1 MGTGVR
7 KCGQLM
13 LLAGGLLS
21 STLQQSSPAGTA
33 PFHGRLYRVVSSWT
47 PGETMRPDDAGR
59 VPASM
64 RPRFERFTRCYATFK
79 SRLPDTESFPAVASL
94 IHKRALERA
103 LTCVVDRPDTAAS
116 AADYVTQARILYE
129 WEGQSSAPLEEAD
142 DAERYIRTHSDSP
155 FVPYLNLFV
164 AASVRYAFEMFE
176 GEKDPAG
183 MAAAADRYRRFI
195 ARAREADPLV
205 RLIADDLDGL
215 PYVYRDIR
223 KHPRDYR

>member
-1 MGTGVR
+1 MGTGVL
-7 KCGQLM
+7 KCGQLI
-13 LLAGGLLS
+13 LLASALLS
-21 STLQQSSPAGTA
+21 YTPQQGSPVGTA

-47 PGETMRPDDAGR
+47 PGETMRPDDAAR
-59 VPASM
+59 VPASL
-64 RPRFERFTRCYATFK
+64 RSRFERFTRCYAKFK
-79 SRLPDTESFPAVASL
+79 SRMPDTDTFPAVASL
-94 IHKRALERA
+94 THQRAVERA
-103 LTCVVDRPDTAAS
+103 LTCVVDRPGTAAA

-142 DAERYIRTHSDSP
+142 DAEQYIRTHSDSP

-215 PYVYRDIR
+215 PYVYLNIG